1 MLHNL
6 NAGNLMILYFDFYY
20 GKEDFVLAYA
30 DVRTVRNGIK
40 VNRANVQRLWTEQHR
55 HKKKTGTDRSG
66 CRQQAGNRFFHL
78 FFHSFTPSHTRK
90 RLAAITKT
98 MIVCQP

>member
-30 DVRTVRNGIK
+30 DVRTVRNDIK
-40 VNRANVQRLWTEQHR
+40 VNRANVQRLWTGGAPPATKRKQAQTVAAAVSR
-55 HKKKTGTDRSG
+55 QGIAFFTFSFIRSPPPIQEKG
-66 CRQQAGNRFFHL
+66 WQL
-78 FFHSFTPSHTRK
+78 SRK
-90 RLAAITKT
+90 
-98 MIVCQP
+98 Q